1 MIRCGSWWASGEPSP
16 ETSVWNKLSKAVT
29 LKIEENGGID
39 NTDILKCL
47 WDDEETRK
55 LLIGHTLKSVTKND
69 FVHEFPFNGKME
81 KELPISLTVITTHVL
96 GGNTECTNNYNMF
109 QCVTSTKCLPN
120 WLKCY
125 IQIIVSR
132 HPRISNTVARLRG
145 DTDNMVGIWARD
157 VCGLG
162 AAELNFSD
170 RVDFL
175 AALSDSTSEI
185 TSASN
190 SDLCDTILTMATA
203 LGVSTCV
210 DSSLEKMDKQA
221 FDELPI
227 RELKHKHILHYCD
240 EVENAL
246 VAYTKREHMER
257 TLREV
262 MTNAKPAMLSSGIF
276 LAPVL
281 SIVFNMTANWDTVS
295 TK

>member
-1 MIRCGSWWASGEPSP
+1 MIRCNSWWPSGGPNP
-16 ETSVWNKLSKAVT
+16 KTNILYKLSKAT
-29 LKIEENGGID
+29 TPKINENGGID

-47 WDDEETRK
+47 WDDEEIRR
-55 LLIGHTLKSVTKND
+55 LLIAHTINSVTKND

-81 KELPISLTVITTHVL
+81 KELPISFTVITTHVL

-120 WLKCY
+120 WLKWY

-162 AAELNFSD
+162 AAELNFTD
-170 RVDFL
+170 RLDFIT
-175 AALSDSTSEI
+175 ALSDSMSEI
-185 TSASN
+185 TSESN
-190 SDLCDTILTMATA
+190 ADLCDTIIKMATV
-203 LGVSTCV
+203 LGVCKRV
-210 DSSLEKMDKQA
+210 DSSLEKLGRQA

-227 RELKHKHILHYCD
+227 REMQHKHILHYCD
-240 EVENAL
+240 EVETAL

-262 MTNAKPAMLSSGIF
+262 MTHAKPAMLSSGIF

-281 SIVFNMTANWDTVS
+281 SIVFNMTANWDTES
-295 TK
+295 K